1 MTNNALWAVCSFQG
15 VAGTCHLIY
24 SFPEVSGKPRG
35 SQRWDRAAGQ
45 TVRHIYSLFYSDC
58 SQTAQTNWSAW

>member
-24 SFPEVSGKPRG
+24 NFPDVSGKPRG

-45 TVRHIYSLFYSDC
+45 TVRHIYSLFYSCRLLSDC
-58 SQTAQTNWSAW
+58 SD